1 VEFWAAGSVPI
12 TRVNVKPCSIVCSFE
27 KETDAM
33 KRFAIRQLA
42 PAMAL
47 LFALG
52 VTVAS
57 ARDAHHR
64 HGKMDGFG
72 VHGLS
77 RLDLNETQKAEVKR
91 IMESRKSTFESL
103 REQIRADREALDA
116 AAEAQ
121 SPNPSAVGAAYL
133 KVRADREA
141 MRAERKAT
149 MDEIRSVLT
158 PEQQQKMDTMKQ
170 KRMERFDERRD
181 KRERDGR

>member
-1 VEFWAAGSVPI
+1 
-12 TRVNVKPCSIVCSFE
+12 
-27 KETDAM
+27 
-33 KRFAIRQLA
+33 
-42 PAMAL
+42 MAL

-57 ARDAHHR
+57 AKDASHR
-64 HGKMDGFG
+64 HGKMGGFG
-72 VHGLS
+72 MRGLS
-77 RLDLNETQKAEVKR
+77 RLDLTESQKAEVKR
-91 IMESRKSTFESL
+91 IMESRKATIESL

-141 MRAERKAT
+141 MRAEHKAT
-149 MDEIRSVLT
+149 MDQIRSVLT

-170 KRMERFDERRD
+170 KRMERFEERHGR
-181 KRERDGR
+181 REGYGR

>member
-1 VEFWAAGSVPI
+1 M
-12 TRVNVKPCSIVCSFE
+12 RVNVKPFSIVSSFE

-42 PAMAL
+42 LAMAL

-64 HGKMDGFG
+64 HGKMGGFG
-72 VHGLS
+72 MHGLS
-77 RLDLNETQKAEVKR
+77 ELDLTESQKAEVKR
-91 IMESRKSTFESL
+91 IMESRKATFESL

-141 MRAERKAT
+141 LRAEHKAT
-149 MDEIRSVLT
+149 MDQIRSVLT
-158 PEQQQKMDTMKQ
+158 PEQQKKMDTMKE
-170 KRMERFDERRD
+170 KRMERFEERRG
-181 KRERDGR
+181 KREGYGR